1 MQLQYTPFVRQLKQM
16 YVEQVGEI
24 VKPWALQVRQREEEG
39 VEEGGGGLRYLSK
52 LLFVLVTIVIRWK
65 LRREVAGWMEKW
77 LLLWGDVS

>member
-39 VEEGGGGLRYLSK
+39 VEEGGGGLRCLSK
-52 LLFVLVTIVIRWK
+52 LLFVLVTIVTSLTLDPRPRSVLNSWNI
-65 LRREVAGWMEKW
+65 
-77 LLLWGDVS
+77 